1 VPAGSTLLDLRSGT
15 QTLPKVAALR
25 WLREKKWLVISYL
38 SLLALSV
45 ITFIIVGERM
55 FSVTLPPGDD
65 PGNWLKRIHAIAGVT
80 LPLWDETPWSY
91 PPLFFFLSYLTTFIV
106 GDSLLAM
113 KLVAT
118 VIFSL
123 IPISMYLFAYQVS
136 GSYLVSVSTAVISDF
151 WPSNYEMIWWGGYPN
166 LLALVVMPPMLAATL
181 KARSNKTWTYVA
193 LSLGITLILSH
204 HLTALVCAGVLW
216 ITTILDGIANRRVDD
231 SLLRVSAAYTFCAA
245 LYWTAIV
252 PSYAIAGVTFQPIEP
267 LMSALLFVFKD
278 TLVLLLALTVS
289 AIGAFALLRKG
300 KRLDFLMAVSWVV
313 APVILLVAFGVL
325 GVKTDVTRL
334 AIFFVFPMSVLIGM
348 ALGMAREAVDW
359 RSLKGGGDP
368 EVEVTITVEKAVAVL
383 LSAILLGSVVS
394 LGVAANGSSF
404 DYYVFARRDYGE
416 QDLLS
421 ALDWIDAN
429 TPSNAVIAS
438 EHSIGR
444 WIEGY
449 SSRRA
454 LYVLSSSQALLRNE
468 YDRAVGADTVL
479 NSNYRMANEYI
490 KVDECEPISS
500 SLAPSISVFSGL
512 EYRSVVYID
521 DSFMRVNLTRDAKS
535 RVEAPFGAWLY
546 RSTWLERSS
555 TAAALGVEFMTY
567 SLRINKTLEL
577 ASGDRTAY
585 VTYRIVPKEGVT
597 LNSVSLS
604 VWLSWGAVLKD
615 YHISERGVNIVTEYS
630 ELDVFFEQEPAH
642 LEFSQDPTF
651 GQFRLLATF
660 DVNETDYSL
669 TVGFRAPKS
678 TGSWVKG
685 VETMSAKEA
694 ISKFNITNLILS
706 RDSPLVSA
714 LAATH
719 ERPSGEIV
727 YVDDAFVRV
736 HFTKGGDDWVEAP
749 CNGVVLDEKDIDQDG
764 YRASHTTFETVALLI
779 NRTLTVRDNVVELQ
793 YIVTAKPGSEVH
805 SIELPLW
812 IAWERWVT
820 DAVVSGQQ
828 VLLVSDAGSVQITAS
843 GSNVVSSYGL
853 DQEFGVPRVLILG
866 EALNGSVSI
875 CVNIESVND
884 GTSLNAEIERTA
896 RPQMQGADK
905 IRIATRSPSLYRVV
919 FQAGGI
925 VVLSVEKSGRE

>member
-1 VPAGSTLLDLRSGT
+1 VE
-15 QTLPKVAALR
+15 ALR
-25 WLREKKWLVISYL
+25 WLKDKKWPVISYM

-45 ITFIIVGERM
+45 ITFVIVGERM
-55 FSVTLPPGDD
+55 FSVILPPGDD

-91 PPLFFFLSYLTTFIV
+91 PPLFFFLSYLTAFIV

-136 GSYLVSVSTAVISDF
+136 GSYLVSVSAAAMSAF

-166 LLALVVMPPMLAATL
+166 LLALVVMPLMLAATL
-181 KARSNKTWTYVA
+181 KAKSNKTWTYVA

-216 ITTILDGIANRRVDD
+216 LTTILDSIANRTVDD
-231 SLLRVSAAYTFCAA
+231 SLLRVSAAYTLCAA

-252 PSYAIAGVTFQPIEP
+252 PSYAIAGAVFQPIES
-267 LMSALLFVFKD
+267 LVSVLFLFVFKD
-278 TLVLLLALTVS
+278 LIVLSLALAAS
-289 AIGAFALLRKG
+289 AVGAFALLRKG
-300 KRLDFLMAVSWVV
+300 RRLDFLMVASWVV
-313 APVILLVAFGVL
+313 TPAMFLVAFGTL
-325 GVKTDVTRL
+325 GVKTDAIRL
-334 AIFFVFPMSVLIGM
+334 AVFLVFPMAVLIGM
-348 ALGMAREAVDW
+348 VLGMAREALGW
-359 RSLKGGGDP
+359 RSVKEGGDSV
-368 EVEVTITVEKAVAVL
+368 VEVTIVVEKAVAVL
-383 LSAILLGSVVS
+383 LSAILLGNVVS
-394 LGVAANGSSF
+394 LGVATNESSF
-404 DYYVFARRDYGE
+404 DYFVFIRRGCSE

-421 ALDWIDAN
+421 ALSWIGAN
-429 TPSNAVIAS
+429 TPATAVIAS

-449 SSRRA
+449 SSRRV
-454 LYVLSSSQALLRNE
+454 LYVLPSSQALLRNE

-490 KVDECEPISS
+490 KLDECESILS

-512 EYRSVVYID
+512 EYKPVVYVD
-521 DSFMRVNLTRDAKS
+521 DAFVRVNFTRDAKS
-535 RVEAPFGAWLY
+535 WVEAPFGAWLY
-546 RSTWLERSS
+546 RSVWLERSS
-555 TAAALGVEFMTY
+555 SAAALGVEFMTQ

-577 ASGDRTAY
+577 ASGNRTAY
-585 VTYRIVPKEGVT
+585 VTYHIVPKEGAT

-604 VWLSWGAVLKD
+604 VWLSWGAVLND
-615 YHISERGVNIVTEYS
+615 YHINERGVNITAGYS
-630 ELDVFFEQEPAH
+630 ELDVFFEQQPTH
-642 LEFSQDPTF
+642 LEFGRDPEF

-669 TVGFRAPKS
+669 TAGFRAPKS
-678 TGSWVKG
+678 PSSWVKG

-694 ISKFNITNLILS
+694 ISKFNITNLVLS
-706 RDSPLVSA
+706 KDSPLVSA

-719 ERPSGEIV
+719 ERPSGEVV

-736 HFTKGGDDWVEAP
+736 HFTKAGQDWVEAP
-749 CNGVVLDEKDIDQDG
+749 CNGMVLDEKDIDQDG
-764 YRASHTTFETVALLI
+764 RRVSHTTFETVALLI
-779 NRTLTVRDNVVELQ
+779 NRTLIVRDNVVELQ
-793 YIVTAKPGSEVH
+793 YIVSAKPGSEVH

-828 VLLVSDAGSVQITAS
+828 VLLVSNAGSIQITAS
-843 GSNVVSSYGL
+843 GSNVVSSYGI
-853 DQEFGVPRVLILG
+853 DREFGVPRVLILG

-875 CVNIESVND
+875 CVKIESVND
-884 GTSLNAEIERTA
+884 GTSLGAEIERTT

-905 IRIATRSPSLYRVV
+905 IRIATHSPTLYRVV
-919 FQAGGI
+919 FQAGSI
-925 VVLSVEKSGRE
+925 VVLSIEKSGRE